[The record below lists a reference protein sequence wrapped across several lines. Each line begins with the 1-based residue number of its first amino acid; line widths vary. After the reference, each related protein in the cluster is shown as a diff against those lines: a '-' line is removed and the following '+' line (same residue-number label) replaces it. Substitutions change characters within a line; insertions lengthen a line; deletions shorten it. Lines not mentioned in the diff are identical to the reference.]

1 MPDAPEPPALPV
13 PSEPAR
19 VVVLSGPS
27 GVGKSTVVRRLRS
40 EHPEVWI
47 SVSVTTRTPRPGEV
61 DGREY
66 RFVDGPTFDRLV
78 RDGELLEWAT
88 FAGHR
93 YGTPRRAVVE
103 HVAAN
108 IPVLLEIDLQGARQ
122 IRAAFPAA
130 LQVFLAPPTWAELER
145 RLAGRGTEAPELI
158 EGRLTVG
165 RTELAAEPEFDH
177 TIVNHDIGRVCAELL
192 VLMGLRA

>member
-93 YGTPRRAVVE
+93 YGTPRRAVME

-158 EGRLTVG
+158 ERRLTVG

>member
-93 YGTPRRAVVE
+93 YGTPRRAVME

-108 IPVLLEIDLQGARQ
+108 IPVLLEIDLHGARQ

-158 EGRLTVG
+158 ERRLTVG

>member
-1 MPDAPEPPALPV
+1 MPDAPEPSALPV

-158 EGRLTVG
+158 ERRLTVG

-192 VLMGLRA
+192 ALMGLRA

>member
-1 MPDAPEPPALPV
+1 MLPV
-13 PSEPAR
+13 PSAPAR

-27 GVGKSTVVRRLRS
+27 GVGKSTVVRRLRA

-66 RFVDGPTFDRLV
+66 RFVEDATFDQLV

-93 YGTPRRAVVE
+93 YGTPRRAVME
-103 HVAAN
+103 HVDAN

-122 IRAAFPAA
+122 IRAALPAA

-145 RLAGRGTEAPELI
+145 RLAGRGTELPELI
-158 EGRLTVG
+158 EQRLDVG
-165 RTELAAEPEFDH
+165 RTELAAEPEFDC
-177 TIVNHDIGRVCAELL
+177 TIVNHDIGQVCAELL
-192 VLMGLRA
+192 TLMGLRA

>member
-1 MPDAPEPPALPV
+1 MPDAPEPSALPV

-78 RDGELLEWAT
+78 HDGELLEWAT

-93 YGTPRRAVVE
+93 YGTPRRAVME

-158 EGRLTVG
+158 ERRLTVG

>member
-1 MPDAPEPPALPV
+1 MPDAPEPSALPV

-47 SVSVTTRTPRPGEV
+47 SVSVTTRMPRPGEV

-93 YGTPRRAVVE
+93 YGTPRRAVME

-158 EGRLTVG
+158 ERRLTVG

>member
-1 MPDAPEPPALPV
+1 MPDAPEPSALPV

-93 YGTPRRAVVE
+93 YGTPRRAVME

-158 EGRLTVG
+158 ERRLTVG

-177 TIVNHDIGRVCAELL
+177 TIVNHDISRVCAELL
-192 VLMGLRA
+192 ALMGLRA

>member
-1 MPDAPEPPALPV
+1 VPDAPEPPALPV

-93 YGTPRRAVVE
+93 YGTPRRAVME

-158 EGRLTVG
+158 ERRLTVG

>member
-1 MPDAPEPPALPV
+1 MPDAPEPSALPV

-93 YGTPRRAVVE
+93 YGTPRRAVME

-122 IRAAFPAA
+122 IRAAFPVA

-158 EGRLTVG
+158 ERRLTVG
-165 RTELAAEPEFDH
+165 RIELAAEPEFDH

>member
-1 MPDAPEPPALPV
+1 MPDAPEPSALTV

-93 YGTPRRAVVE
+93 YGTPRRAVME

-158 EGRLTVG
+158 ERRLTVG

>member
-1 MPDAPEPPALPV
+1 VPDAPEPSALPV

-93 YGTPRRAVVE
+93 YGTPRRAVME

-158 EGRLTVG
+158 ERRLTVG

-192 VLMGLRA
+192 ALMGLRA

>member
-1 MPDAPEPPALPV
+1 MPDAPEPSALPV

-93 YGTPRRAVVE
+93 YGTPRRAVME

-145 RLAGRGTEAPELI
+145 RLAGRGTEPPELI
-158 EGRLTVG
+158 ERRLTVG

-177 TIVNHDIGRVCAELL
+177 TIVNHDIDRVCAELL

>member
-1 MPDAPEPPALPV
+1 VPDAPEPSALPV

-93 YGTPRRAVVE
+93 YGTPRRAVME

-158 EGRLTVG
+158 ERRLTVG

-177 TIVNHDIGRVCAELL
+177 TIVNHDISRVCAELL
-192 VLMGLRA
+192 ALMGLRA